1 MEIES
6 PNNFVLINICLKD
19 YYGICNG
26 FFLVNARINCIGTKF
41 DVYSCSNKISSLQS
55 TT

>member
-6 PNNFVLINICLKD
+6 QNNFVFLQVIINICLKD

-26 FFLVNARINCIGTKF
+26 FFLVNARKKM
-41 DVYSCSNKISSLQS
+41 Y
-55 TT
+55 